1 MSSLARPTR
10 QTAPAPA
17 DRRPGT
23 SRADL
28 LAALVTERRGA
39 PALPGLDS
47 QTYARAHLAFES
59 RSDQRRLIA
68 EHLAARLGA
77 RAGQPISLLSVGCGD
92 GTLDVPLV
100 RGLLDADG
108 ARRVRYV
115 GVDPYE
121 SATTELARAMGELGD
136 PGPQVETHPTTWED
150 APVSGTFDV
159 ITFVHSMYYVPDV
172 AAAVAKA
179 CSLLSAGGE
188 VVVLSGPR
196 GTMNT
201 LVDICAPPI
210 DGHPHWFSDD
220 VAAGIAEATAPA
232 HLEVAPVETLEALLA
247 LEPVANDVLD
257 FVVQARLTP
266 QARELV
272 LACLR
277 SAAVPDPVS
286 GHPQVPHPV
295 DVHRVVRHP

>member
-1 MSSLARPTR
+1 MA
-10 QTAPAPA
+10 
-17 DRRPGT
+17 
-23 SRADL
+23 
-28 LAALVTERRGA
+28 ERRGA

-68 EHLAARLGA
+68 EHLAGRLAA
-77 RAGQPISLLSVGCGD
+77 RAGQSISVLSVGCGD
-92 GTLDVPLV
+92 GTLDVPLIQ
-100 RGLLDADG
+100 GLLGADG
-108 ARRVRYV
+108 ARSVRYV

-121 SATTELARAMGELGD
+121 TATTELARAMGALDD
-136 PGPQVETHPTTWED
+136 PALQVETHSTTWES

-179 CSLLSAGGE
+179 CSLLRPGGE
-188 VVVLSGPR
+188 LVVLSGPR
-196 GTMNT
+196 GAMNT

-210 DGHPHWFSDD
+210 DGHPQWFSDD
-220 VAAGIAEATAPA
+220 VAAGIAEAAAPA
-232 HLEVAPVETLEALLA
+232 HLEVAPVERLEALLA
-247 LEPVANDVLD
+247 LEPVTHDVLD

-266 QARELV
+266 EARELV

-277 SAAVPDPVS
+277 SAAVPDPAS
-286 GHPQVPHPV
+286 GRFEVPHPV
-295 DVHRVVRHP
+295 DVHRVVRLP